1 MNLFYNWTQFQ
12 LKTFTILSIVKR
24 ELKKEKIMKKTR
36 NWQVRSC
43 FQCPVH
49 SLCPPLSISSP
60 PAIVSTLFDV
70 GFEGRK
76 KCPFLKYKDLLAIG
90 RVGSQK
96 VPLYVCFLMKIQM
109 VKFCQK
115 AKRDKSIPL
124 TPPVP
129 NKVSE
134 GGILITQKIQD
145 LSGFNFKVQCPC
157 LGKTCWSILDNAVG
171 FLKIDFRPCFQFSFS
186 LIASSFF

>member
-1 MNLFYNWTQFQ
+1 
-12 LKTFTILSIVKR
+12 
-24 ELKKEKIMKKTR
+24 MKKTR

-115 AKRDKSIPL
+115 PKRDKSIPL

-157 LGKTCWSILDNAVG
+157 LGKTCWSILANAVSFLNWFCTMFLISSFNNCVLLFSG
-171 FLKIDFRPCFQFSFS
+171 FQKWPIWGIRVSVS
-186 LIASSFF
+186 LIKQSLAIMIW